1 MLEKTEDGAIRN
13 GLSNDTEK
21 KTLKIQNCVIKNCKS
36 KDRQY
41 NGQEKGKTMLYKALD
56 RKLH

>member
-1 MLEKTEDGAIRN
+1 MLEKTDDGAIRN
-13 GLSNDTEK
+13 GLSSDTEK

-41 NGQEKGKTMLYKALD
+41 DDQKKKD
-56 RKLH
+56 KQ

>member
-41 NGQEKGKTMLYKALD
+41 SGQEKG
-56 RKLH
+56 

>member
-21 KTLKIQNCVIKNCKS
+21 KTLKIQNCEIKNCKS
-36 KDRQY
+36 RTDNTMAKKKDKQCST
-41 NGQEKGKTMLYKALD
+41 K
-56 RKLH
+56 H